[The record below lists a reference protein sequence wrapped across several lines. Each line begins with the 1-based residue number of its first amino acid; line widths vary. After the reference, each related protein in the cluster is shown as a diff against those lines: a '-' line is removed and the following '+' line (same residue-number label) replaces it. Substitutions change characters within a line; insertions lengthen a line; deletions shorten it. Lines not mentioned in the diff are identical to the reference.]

1 MIQTFFRRC
10 MALLTLLAA
19 ACCSEGEGIEAKA
32 QAPASMG
39 KTLVVYYSFT
49 NNVRTIVGELT
60 KQVSADVVEVQPAE
74 EGLDY
79 AANNYEI
86 GSSLIAAIRNHPE
99 DAESY
104 PSIKPVDIDF
114 QKYDNIIVC
123 TPLWWSQM
131 AAPMQSFLFQNGQ
144 KMAGKHVALI
154 VSSASSGI
162 SSTVADAKR
171 LIPDAVWTGDALWIN
186 DRKRSQTPTLLAEWL
201 ASQTFQTVTE
211 TMKMNI
217 TIDGQ
222 TQSVTLESNQAARE
236 LHEKLLEGPVTVT
249 LNTSGGFEIWGALGF
264 SLTSSDE
271 RITAGPGDVILYD
284 DSNICL
290 LYGSNTW
297 SYTRLGKIDGLD
309 ESQLRS
315 FLKAGER
322 NIVAVLSLTSDAT
335 ALNDLK
341 VAKDSK
347 DLIFNMK
354 GQQVE
359 QTPKGIY
366 VTKGKKVAYNK

>member
-1 MIQTFFRRC
+1 

-49 NNVRTIVGELT
+49 NNVRTIVGEMT

-171 LIPDAVWTGDALWIN
+171 LIPEAVWTGDALWIN

-236 LHEKLLEGPVTVT
+236 LHEKLQEGPVTVT

-309 ESQLRS
+309 ESQLRN

>member
-1 MIQTFFRRC
+1 MIQTFFKRC

-19 ACCSEGEGIEAKA
+19 ASCSEGEGNEARA
-32 QAPASMG
+32 QVPANMG
-39 KTLVVYYSFT
+39 KTLVVYYSFSG
-49 NNVRTIVGELT
+49 NVRTIVGELT
-60 KQVSADVVEVQPAE
+60 KQASADVVEVQPAE

-86 GSSLIAAIRNHPE
+86 GSSLIAAIRSHPE

-104 PSIKPVDIDF
+104 PSINPIDIDF

-144 KMAGKHVALI
+144 EMAGKHVALI
-154 VSSASSGI
+154 VSSSSSSI

-171 LIPDAVWTGDALWIN
+171 LIPEAVWTGDALWIN

-236 LHEKLLEGPVTVT
+236 LHEKLQEGPVTVT

-297 SYTRLGKIDGLD
+297 SYTRLGKIDGLN

-335 ALNDLK
+335 RIASPHGETKEEAAIYNLR
-341 VAKDSK
+341 
-347 DLIFNMK
+347 

>member
-49 NNVRTIVGELT
+49 NNVRTIVGEMT

-171 LIPDAVWTGDALWIN
+171 LIPEAVWTGDALWIN

-236 LHEKLLEGPVTVT
+236 LHEKLQEGPVTVT

-309 ESQLRS
+309 ESQLRN

>member
-1 MIQTFFRRC
+1 MIQTFFKRC

-186 DRKRSQTPTLLAEWL
+186 DRKRSQTPTLLTEWL

-236 LHEKLLEGPVTVT
+236 LHEKLQEGPVTVT

>member
-10 MALLTLLAA
+10 MALVTLLAA
-19 ACCSEGEGIEAKA
+19 ASCSEGEGIEAKA

-49 NNVRTIVGELT
+49 NNVRTIVGEMT

-171 LIPDAVWTGDALWIN
+171 LIPEAVWTGDALWIN

-236 LHEKLLEGPVTVT
+236 LHEKLQEGPVTVT

>member
-10 MALLTLLAA
+10 MALVTLLAA
-19 ACCSEGEGIEAKA
+19 ASCSEGEGIEAKA

-49 NNVRTIVGELT
+49 NNVRTIVGEMT

-171 LIPDAVWTGDALWIN
+171 LIPEAVWTGDALWIN

-236 LHEKLLEGPVTVT
+236 LHEKLQEGPVTVT

-309 ESQLRS
+309 ESQLRN

>member
-1 MIQTFFRRC
+1 MIQTFFKRC
-10 MALLTLLAA
+10 MALVTLLAA
-19 ACCSEGEGIEAKA
+19 ASCSEGEGIEAKA

-86 GSSLIAAIRNHPE
+86 GSSLIAAIRSHPE

-104 PSIKPVDIDF
+104 PSIKPIDIDF

-171 LIPDAVWTGDALWIN
+171 LIPEAVWTGDALWIN

-201 ASQTFQTVTE
+201 ASQTFQTATE

-236 LHEKLLEGPVTVT
+236 LHEKLQEGPVTVT

-297 SYTRLGKIDGLD
+297 SYTRLGKIDGLN

-322 NIVAVLSLTSDAT
+322 NIVAVLSVTSDAT
-335 ALNDLK
+335 VLNDPKDLR
-341 VAKDSK
+341 DSK
-347 DLIFNMK
+347 DLLYNLR

-359 QTPKGIY
+359 QTTNGILVSKGR
-366 VTKGKKVAYNK
+366 KVAHNK